1 MRKRTFVSFIMVI
14 CVFFCTHA
22 QKIDEDPQYARA
34 GFKGGVNYSGITGD
48 IDDSGSR
55 IRVHMGAVIE
65 YPISS
70 TFFIQGELLYSAQGY
85 TIDVDD
91 MEQKISLNYLA
102 LPIIAK
108 FYVTDQMSLESGP
121 QMSALSTVRNEDIE
135 DNDDEF
141 FNSFNSF
148 DFSWGF
154 GAGYKFD
161 SGLFFQLRYNL
172 GLSNIN
178 DTDVID
184 VTNKNGIGQVSIGY
198 LFKTKNNRRVIRVEE
213 K

>member
-1 MRKRTFVSFIMVI
+1 MIICFVLSS
-14 CVFFCTHA
+14 HA

-34 GFKGGVNYSGITGD
+34 GFKGGVSYTGITGD
-48 IDDSGSR
+48 LDNAGSR
-55 IRVHMGAVIE
+55 IRVHLGAVVE

-85 TIDVDD
+85 TVDIEN
-91 MEQKISLNYLA
+91 MEQKISLNYLS

-108 FYVTDQMSLESGP
+108 YYVTEQISIESGP
-121 QMSALSTVRNEDIE
+121 QFSTLSTVRNEDVA
-135 DNDDEF
+135 DNDDF
-141 FNSFNSF
+141 FNSFSNF

-154 GAGYKFD
+154 GAGYKLE

-178 DTDVID
+178 DTAVFD
-184 VTNKNGIGQVSIGY
+184 VTNRNSIGQLSIGY
-198 LFKTKNNRRVIRVEE
+198 LFKTKNNRRIIRQEE
-213 K
+213 